1 MAAYMGLTGRPCY
14 PLEARRNHS
23 NSPTAAPLSD
33 PTSNHASRT
42 EPARP
47 AGGLPRLD
55 ETTQALVARL
65 ARDYLRPQTGRI
77 VAALLC
83 MVLVA
88 LSTAAFTQLIK
99 PIIDEIFVNRREE
112 MLLPI
117 ALSVFAVFAIKGLA
131 TYGQSVLMS
140 YVGHRVVAELQRGLY
155 ARVIGADL
163 AFFNRTSPGE
173 LIARFINDINLL
185 RNAVSNTLVGFGK
198 DSLTALALMAVMF
211 YEDWLLAAI
220 AFVVFPT
227 AILPIVRIGRRMRV
241 VSGHTQAEIGRLTTL
256 LDETFQGVRYVKAY
270 AMEAYEKAR
279 AGGMIEA
286 VFKLNYQGART
297 RSMLHPIMEVLGG
310 LAIVAVILYGGQAVI
325 SGAKTPG
332 SFFAFITALLLA
344 YEPIKRLARLNANLQ
359 EGLAAATRVFELL
372 DREPEIRDAAD
383 AVALQIAGGGVR
395 FEGVTFSYNNTEGPT
410 LRDIEIEIPAGR
422 TAALVG
428 PSGAGKS
435 TIMNLIPRFYDL
447 DGGRITIDGQD
458 LRAVTLA
465 SLRAQIALV
474 SQEILLF
481 DDTIRANI
489 AYGRPAASEAEIAA
503 AAAAAGLETFVAEL
517 SQGLD
522 TPVGP
527 RGAMLSGGQRQRV
540 AIARAMLK
548 NAPILLLDEAT
559 SSLDSESE
567 RQVQGALAE
576 LMSGRTTLVIA
587 HRLSTVV
594 NADII
599 YVIEAGRV
607 VESGRHGE
615 LLARGGPY
623 ERLYTLQF
631 AEQAGDAQDVGDVGD
646 VGDVTAETPPAPAR
660 TGTES

>member
-1 MAAYMGLTGRPCY
+1 
-14 PLEARRNHS
+14 
-23 NSPTAAPLSD
+23 LSD
-33 PTSNHASRT
+33 PTSNHANRA
-42 EPARP
+42 EQARQT
-47 AGGLPRLD
+47 GGPPRRED
-55 ETTQALVARL
+55 STRALVARL
-65 ARDYLRPQTGRI
+65 VRGYLRPQAGRI
-77 VAALLC
+77 AAALLC
-83 MVLVA
+83 MVVVA
-88 LSTAAFTQLIK
+88 ASTAAFPQLIK
-99 PIIDEIFVNRREE
+99 PIIDEIFVNRNEE

-117 ALSVFAVFAIKGLA
+117 ALSVLAVFAAKGLS
-131 TYGQSVLMS
+131 TYGQAVLMS
-140 YVGHRVVAELQRGLY
+140 YVGHRVVADLQRGLY

-163 AFFNRTSPGE
+163 AYFNHTSPGE
-173 LIARFINDINLL
+173 LISRFINDIGLL
-185 RNAVSNTLVGFGK
+185 RNAVSNTLVGVGK
-198 DSLTALALMAVMF
+198 DSLTALALMGVMF
-211 YEDWLLAAI
+211 YEDWLLASI

-227 AILPIVRIGRRMRV
+227 AVLPIVRIGRRIRV
-241 VSGHTQAEIGRLTTL
+241 VSRNTQTEVGRLTTL

-279 AGGMIEA
+279 AGRRIEA

-297 RSMLHPIMEVLGG
+297 RSALHPIMEVLGG
-310 LAIVAVILYGGQAVI
+310 LAIVAVILYGGQTVI
-325 SGAKTPG
+325 SGAKSPG
-332 SFFAFITALLLA
+332 SFFAFIMALLLA
-344 YEPIKRLARLNANLQ
+344 YEPIKRLAKLNANLQ
-359 EGLAAATRVFELL
+359 EGLAAATRVFALL
-372 DREPEIRDAAD
+372 DREPEIRDAPD
-383 AVALQIAGGGVR
+383 AAALEIAAGGIR
-395 FEGVTFSYNNTEGPT
+395 FEGVTFSYDAEGPT
-410 LRDIEIEIPAGR
+410 LRNIEIEVPAGR

-435 TIMNLIPRFYDL
+435 TIMNLIPRFYDV

-458 LRAVTLA
+458 LRGVTLT
-465 SLRAQIALV
+465 SLRAQIGLV

-489 AYGRPAASEAEIAA
+489 AYGRPEASSAEIAA
-503 AAAAAGLETFVAEL
+503 AAAAAGLETFLAGL

-567 RQVQGALAE
+567 RQVRSALAE

-594 NADII
+594 DADII
-599 YVIEAGRV
+599 YVIEAGRI
-607 VESGRHGE
+607 VESGRHGD

-623 ERLYTLQF
+623 ERLYALQF
-631 AEQAGDAQDVGDVGD
+631 AEQEEAEETGS
-646 VGDVTAETPPAPAR
+646 ETPPAPAR
-660 TGTES
+660 AGTGTGS

>member
-1 MAAYMGLTGRPCY
+1 LNR
-14 PLEARRNHS
+14 L
-23 NSPTAAPLSD
+23 TAAHLSD
-33 PTSNHASRT
+33 PTSSRANQP
-42 EPARP
+42 EQAQPA
-47 AGGLPRLD
+47 AGLPRLD
-55 ETTQALVARL
+55 EATQALVARL
-65 ARDYLRPQTGRI
+65 ARDYLRPQAGRI
-77 VAALLC
+77 VAALAC
-83 MVLVA
+83 MVVVA

-99 PIIDEIFVNRREE
+99 PIIDDIFLNRRED

-117 ALSVFAVFAIKGLA
+117 ALAALGVFAAKGLA

-140 YVGHRVVAELQRGLY
+140 YVGHRIVAELQRGLY

-163 AFFNRTSPGE
+163 SFFNRTSPGE
-173 LIARFINDINLL
+173 LIARFINDINML
-185 RNAVSNTLVGFGK
+185 RNAVANTLVGFGK
-198 DSLTALALMAVMF
+198 DSLTALALIGVMF

-220 AFVVFPT
+220 AFAAFPS

-241 VSGHTQAEIGRLTTL
+241 VSGNTQVEVGRLTTL

-270 AMEAYEKAR
+270 TMEAYEKAR
-279 AGGMIEA
+279 AGRAVEA
-286 VFKLNYQGART
+286 VFKLSYQGART

-310 LAIVAVILYGGQAVI
+310 LAIVAVILYGGHTVI
-325 SGAKTPG
+325 SGTKAPG

-344 YEPIKRLARLNANLQ
+344 YEPIKRLAKLNVNLQ
-359 EGLAAATRVFELL
+359 EGLAAATRVFSLL

-383 AVALQIAGGGVR
+383 AVPLRIADGGVR
-395 FEGVTFSYNNTEGPT
+395 FEGVTFAYNTEGPT
-410 LRDIEIEIPAGR
+410 L
-422 TAALVG
+422 
-428 PSGAGKS
+428 
-435 TIMNLIPRFYDL
+435 IMNLIPRFYDV

-489 AYGRPAASEAEIAA
+489 AYGRPEASAAEIAA
-503 AAAAAGLETFVAEL
+503 AAAAAGVETFVAEL
-517 SQGLD
+517 PQGLD

-587 HRLSTVV
+587 HRFSTVV
-594 NADII
+594 DADVI
-599 YVIEAGRV
+599 YVIEAGRI
-607 VESGRHGE
+607 VESGHHGE

-623 ERLYTLQF
+623 ARLYALQF
-631 AEQAGDAQDVGDVGD
+631 AEEARGVAAD
-646 VGDVTAETPPAPAR
+646 TPPTATPAQAR
-660 TGTES
+660 TGTAS